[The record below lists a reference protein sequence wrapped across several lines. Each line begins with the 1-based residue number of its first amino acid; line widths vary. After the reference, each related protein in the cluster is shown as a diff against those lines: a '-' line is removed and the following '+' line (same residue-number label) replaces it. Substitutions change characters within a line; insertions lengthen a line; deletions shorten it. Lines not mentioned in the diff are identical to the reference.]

1 MEPDRT
7 ATVRLKKADETQ
19 YLTSDG
25 HQSLTVSDV
34 DTLPSG
40 DTVMISGDTA
50 ISRPQ
55 PVLGAKRTVELLAE
69 IGWAPPERSPAQRV
83 IKRAIDVVLS
93 LMVLVILAPV
103 FALIAIVIKLSDFGP
118 VLYAQT
124 RVGEGGRHFR
134 FFKFRTMVRNADD
147 LKESLIDR
155 NHFQGDITFKLTHD
169 PRVTRVGRF
178 LRRTSLDELP
188 QLWHVLT
195 GEMTLVGP
203 RPAVPSEVAEYS
215 PYELRRVTVRPGLT
229 CYWQVSGRS
238 DLPFERQVELDLQYI
253 ENQSLWLD
261 LLLLVRTIP
270 ALVLMRGAY

>member
-203 RPAVPSEVAEYS
+203 RPAVPSEVAEYN